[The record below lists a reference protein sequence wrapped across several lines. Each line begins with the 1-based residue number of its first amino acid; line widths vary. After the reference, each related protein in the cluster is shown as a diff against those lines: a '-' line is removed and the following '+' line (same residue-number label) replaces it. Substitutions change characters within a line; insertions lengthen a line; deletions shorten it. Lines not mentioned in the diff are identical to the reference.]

1 MESLKPYQKK
11 ILNNVFIKLG
21 LELTNANILKHVNK
35 VYNYILEDGQYATT
49 TKRDYLIILCK
60 VLEYLKQPKLRDY
73 IYNKN
78 VKPLAEQHTKEEYKQ
93 VLDEN
98 EQINYIKYDV
108 LFNKVQELINIYN
121 SDYNIKNMIK
131 LLVLSLYVLQPPLR
145 NDYYNMKIIYNDAH
159 NDKKS
164 NYLLLDKD
172 NIYIIINND
181 KVINLHGTAEIPITN
196 AILKTIIKIYL
207 DEYAPNNIY
216 LFQNKNGTP
225 YKKHQIQYIINTMF
239 NDKLL
244 NIYNLR
250 SSYITNFY
258 KNNLGLLERSILA
271 DKMRHGTKQAE
282 LSYFK
287 NF

>member
-21 LELTNANILKHVNK
+21 LELTNGNILKHVNK

-196 AILKTIIKIYL
+196 TILKTIIKIYL

>member
-21 LELTNANILKHVNK
+21 IELTNGNIIKHVSK
-35 VYNYILEDGQYATT
+35 VYNYILDGGQYATS

-73 IYNKN
+73 IYNNN

-93 VLDEN
+93 VLDES
-98 EQINYIKYDV
+98 EKLNYIKYDE
-108 LFNKVQELINIYN
+108 LFKKVQSLIDVYNDKRTKKNI
-121 SDYNIKNMIK
+121 IR
-131 LLVLSLYVLQPPLR
+131 LLILSLYVLQPPLR
-145 NDYYNMKIIYNDAH
+145 NDYYNMKIIYNDIQ
-159 NDKKS
+159 DDRKS

-172 NIYIIINND
+172 NIYIIINHD
-181 KVINLHGTAEIPITN
+181 KVINLHGRGEIPILNTT
-196 AILKTIIKIYL
+196 LKTIIKLYM
-207 DEYAPNNIY
+207 DQYANNNIY
-216 LFQNKNGTP
+216 LFENKDGTP

-239 NDKLL
+239 NNKVL

-250 SSYITNFY
+250 SSYITDFY
-258 KNNLGLLERSILA
+258 KNNLGLLERSNLA
-271 DKMRHGTKQAE
+271 DSMRHGAKQAE

-287 NF
+287 NI

>member
-1 MESLKPYQKK
+1 
-11 ILNNVFIKLG
+11 
-21 LELTNANILKHVNK
+21 
-35 VYNYILEDGQYATT
+35 
-49 TKRDYLIILCK
+49 
-60 VLEYLKQPKLRDY
+60 
-73 IYNKN
+73 
-78 VKPLAEQHTKEEYKQ
+78 
-93 VLDEN
+93 
-98 EQINYIKYDV
+98 
-108 LFNKVQELINIYN
+108 
-121 SDYNIKNMIK
+121 MIK